1 MACTAPVF
9 KGVVSPPSGGNIL
22 QVIIQTIVLGFV
34 GAAICVLLG
43 VFILL
48 AWLFW
53 LILSPFGATA
63 RCRRKQTMFRLR
75 HCVFGNTDPA
85 IAL

>member
-1 MACTAPVF
+1 MACQAPVF
-9 KGVVSPPSGGNIL
+9 KGVVTPPSGGNIL
-22 QVIIQTIVLGFV
+22 QVIIQTIVLGFI

-53 LILSPFGATA
+53 LLLSPFSATA

-75 HCVFGNTDPA
+75 HCIFGNNDPS
-85 IAL
+85 ITL